1 MKKHQSTWLPVVLC
15 VLLAA
20 FAGYAFFRHAK
31 PEPYAFFVA
40 GHTYGV
46 PDAESAGIYPPF
58 KTQFPQLKTS
68 EVDFGVLTGDVV
80 IHGSAGEWD
89 NVDAD
94 LAELELPIY
103 FAVGNHDMRDRE
115 RFVARYGPTYH
126 SFEYQDDLFI
136 FLDSELTTGTIQGA
150 QLDFLKGALASG
162 SPRNIFI
169 FVHRLLWVVEDS
181 PYRVLIPQVNS
192 VLEYDFHNDFWTQIA
207 PLLEETGAPVYVIA
221 GDVGV
226 SSKMSLFYDE
236 AQNIHLIASGMG
248 GSEEENY
255 LLFKVTAEGAV
266 QIDARR
272 LDGRPLDL
280 GVLAAYNLDYYT
292 QP

>member
-1 MKKHQSTWLPVVLC
+1 MKRRVVPLLVVLC
-15 VLLAA
+15 VALVAGG
-20 FAGYAFFRHAK
+20 GYALFRYAK
-31 PEPYAFFVA
+31 SEPYAFFVA

-46 PDAESAGIYPPF
+46 PDTESSGIYPLF
-58 KTQFPQLKTS
+58 KAQFPQLQES
-68 EVDFGVLTGDVV
+68 GADFGVLTGDVV

-89 NVDAD
+89 DVDAD
-94 LAELELPIY
+94 LAELEMPIY

-115 RFVARYGPTYH
+115 RFTARYGPTYH
-126 SFEYQDDLFI
+126 SLEYQGDLFI

-150 QLDFLKGALASG
+150 QLDFLKDTLASG

-169 FVHRLLWVVEDS
+169 FIHRLLWVIEDS
-181 PYRVLIPQVNS
+181 PYWVLIPQVNN
-192 VLEYDFHNDFWTQIA
+192 VMEYDFHNDFWTRVV

-226 SSKMSLFYDE
+226 PTRMSLFYNE
-236 AQNIHLIASGMG
+236 VQNVHLIASGMG

-255 LLFKVTAEGAV
+255 LLFKVSAGGAV

-272 LDGRPLDL
+272 LDGRPLNL
-280 GVLAAYNLDYYT
+280 SMLAAYNLDYYT
-292 QP
+292 NP

>member
-1 MKKHQSTWLPVVLC
+1 MKHRSTWLLVVLG
-15 VLLAA
+15 VILAA
-20 FAGYAFFRHAK
+20 FAGYALFRHTQ

-46 PDAESAGIYPPF
+46 PDTESSGIYPPF
-58 KTQFPQLKTS
+58 KAQFPQIKAS

-115 RFVARYGPTYH
+115 RFSARYGPTYH

-136 FLDSELTTGTIQGA
+136 FLDSELTTGELRGE
-150 QLDFLKGALASG
+150 QLDFLKDTLAAG

-169 FVHRLLWVVEDS
+169 FIHRLLWVVEHS

-192 VLEYDFHNDFWTQIA
+192 VLEYDFQNDFWTTVA
-207 PLLEETGAPVYVIA
+207 PLLEETGVPVYVIA

-226 SSKMSLFYDE
+226 PSKMSLFYNE
-236 AQNIHLIASGMG
+236 IQNVHLIASGMG

-255 LLFKVTAEGAV
+255 LLCKVAAEGTV

-272 LDGRPLDL
+272 LDGQPLSL
-280 GVLAAYNLDYYT
+280 STLAAYNLDHYT
-292 QP
+292 NP